1 MNIWKDCI
9 TYDELTINQRQK
21 DDLEYTKILDEVRR
35 GSPSKET
42 LHILSERVMNKT
54 VTETFQKLNESG
66 SYPVCLFPTCKACE
80 DQNKQMLDSLDSKV
94 EVLYC
99 IDEIDETCG
108 TRKWTKTASD
118 QLKKL
123 NKDCNLTAGLEAELT
138 IAIGARV
145 MLRRNLDTKKGL
157 VNGAIGTVTAITSQ
171 KVMVKFDR
179 IDEPCAIERVRSKFM
194 VKKSFFVYRKQFPLI
209 LAFAVTIHKC
219 QGLSWIAQ

>member
-1 MNIWKDCI
+1 MKLYHRHFKNLASREATLFVYFQPVKPV
-9 TYDELTINQRQK
+9 K
-21 DDLEYTKILDEVRR
+21 TKT
-35 GSPSKET
+35 SK
-42 LHILSERVMNKT
+42 
-54 VTETFQKLNESG
+54 
-66 SYPVCLFPTCKACE
+66 C
-80 DQNKQMLDSLDSKV
+80 LDSKV

-171 KVMVKFDR
+171 KVMVKFDCIQLVYTSNLLCKLSTF
-179 IDEPCAIERVRSKFM
+179 IDLVCLLTFI
-194 VKKSFFVYRKQFPLI
+194 YTNQ
-209 LAFAVTIHKC
+209 
-219 QGLSWIAQ
+219 QGLHSS